1 MKNYDDLQRFKDKT
15 RTGDINFKDLSA
27 QNKQASNSGW
37 AIINQLAGVDSD
49 AALAKAGSVAV
60 PVPQAVKPGELDAAF
75 ASLTKTPA
83 AEPVGSAPSI
93 LQSLS
98 HDKAENAAQTQRH
111 PAAPSLFEQLHPEA
125 TPHASVKETPVA
137 AAPSAFH
144 PAPALAPAPAPAQA
158 VAPLHASAPVP
169 AQAVA
174 PLHASAPAQAPAE
187 AVIPPK
193 PAEPVRFDQLF
204 ATKTSGRASHPVK
217 DLPLQ
222 PLLEKIASCR

>member
-15 RTGDINFKDLSA
+15 RTGDIHFKDLSA

-75 ASLTKTPA
+75 ASLTKTPV
-83 AEPVGSAPSI
+83 AEPAGSAPSI
-93 LQSLS
+93 LQSIN
-98 HDKAENAAQTQRH
+98 AESAEKTAQTQLN
-111 PAAPSLFEQLHPEA
+111 PAGPSLFDQLRPEA
-125 TPHASVKETPVA
+125 TPHATVKETPVA

-144 PAPALAPAPAPAQA
+144 PAPALAP
-158 VAPLHASAPVP
+158 VAAPVAAP
-169 AQAVA
+169 VETVA
-174 PLHASAPAQAPAE
+174 
-187 AVIPPK
+187 PPK

-204 ATKTSGRASHPVK
+204 ATKTSATASHPVK

>member
-15 RTGDINFKDLSA
+15 RTGDIHFKDLSA

-37 AIINQLAGVDSD
+37 AIINQLAGVDND

-60 PVPQAVKPGELDAAF
+60 PVPQSVKPGELDAAF
-75 ASLTKTPA
+75 ASLTKTPV
-83 AEPVGSAPSI
+83 AEPAGSAPSI

-98 HDKAENAAQTQRH
+98 ADSAEKAAQAQLN
-111 PAAPSLFEQLHPEA
+111 PAASSLFDQLRPEA
-125 TPHASVKETPVA
+125 TPHATVKETPVA
-137 AAPSAFH
+137 AAPSAFQA
-144 PAPALAPAPAPAQA
+144 APALAP
-158 VAPLHASAPVP
+158 VAAPVP
-169 AQAVA
+169 A
-174 PLHASAPAQAPAE
+174 PAE
-187 AVIPPK
+187 VVAPPK

-222 PLLEKIASCR
+222 PLLERIASCR

>member
-15 RTGDINFKDLSA
+15 RTGDIHFKDLSA

-49 AALAKAGSVAV
+49 AALAKAGSVTV

-75 ASLTKTPA
+75 ASLTKTPV
-83 AEPVGSAPSI
+83 AEPAGSAPSI
-93 LQSLS
+93 MQSLQVES
-98 HDKAENAAQTQRH
+98 ADNTAQTQLN
-111 PAAPSLFEQLHPEA
+111 PAAPSLFDQLRPEA
-125 TPHASVKETPVA
+125 TPHATVKETPVA

-144 PAPALAPAPAPAQA
+144 PAPALAP
-158 VAPLHASAPVP
+158 V
-169 AQAVA
+169 
-174 PLHASAPAQAPAE
+174 QAPAE
-187 AVIPPK
+187 TVTPPK
-193 PAEPVRFDQLF
+193 PAEPVRFEQLF
-204 ATKTSGRASHPVK
+204 ATKTSATASHPVK

>member
-93 LQSLS
+93 LQSQS

-158 VAPLHASAPVP
+158 VAPLHASAP
-169 AQAVA
+169 
-174 PLHASAPAQAPAE
+174 AQAPAE
-187 AVIPPK
+187 AVTPPK

>member
-15 RTGDINFKDLSA
+15 RTGDIHFKDLSA
-27 QNKQASNSGW
+27 QNKQASSSGW

-49 AALAKAGSVAV
+49 AVLAKAGSVAV

-75 ASLTKTPA
+75 ASLTKTPV
-83 AEPVGSAPSI
+83 AEPAGSAPSI
-93 LQSLS
+93 LQSITS
-98 HDKAENAAQTQRH
+98 GSADKEAQTQLH
-111 PAAPSLFEQLHPEA
+111 PASPSLFDQLRPEA
-125 TPHASVKETPVA
+125 APQAAVKETPVA

-144 PAPALAPAPAPAQA
+144 SAPALAPVPAS
-158 VAPLHASAPVP
+158 VPVP
-169 AQAVA
+169 AAAVNT
-174 PLHASAPAQAPAE
+174 
-187 AVIPPK
+187 PK
-193 PAEPVRFDQLF
+193 PAEPVRFEQLF